1 LDLSFLDPTAQL
13 EVEQAVS
20 RVQETTH
27 PCHWILDYPYLSHQ
41 HPTTLEYQDGKLVL
55 QTSDEDTLT
64 ALMNSPCLLP
74 ESFGFTQ
81 TFHKTQFG
89 YEANEQCR
97 AGRPFLSSITP
108 VAVDPV
114 NPYLSFKLNDVDVIP
129 VPEERFQIVSQ
140 DADAAILAGPRFF
153 VYLKFANLS
162 AAQVQALMSAIQVQ
176 EIVSA
181 VLNDHAEVP
190 ANLTASQSA
199 TPLTGMKIHLT
210 APSEQPY
217 GLIGDRIEVQWK
229 QAGIQVD
236 RDVPIHGAPQAEL
249 NFKPIDQASEDLFRY
264 LFLRNELKI
273 SDDRPWFDVWDE
285 LLNSGKL

>member
-1 LDLSFLDPTAQL
+1 
-13 EVEQAVS
+13 
-20 RVQETTH
+20 
-27 PCHWILDYPYLSHQ
+27 
-41 HPTTLEYQDGKLVL
+41 
-55 QTSDEDTLT
+55 
-64 ALMNSPCLLP
+64 
-74 ESFGFTQ
+74 
-81 TFHKTQFG
+81 
-89 YEANEQCR
+89 
-97 AGRPFLSSITP
+97 
-108 VAVDPV
+108 
-114 NPYLSFKLNDVDVIP
+114 
-129 VPEERFQIVSQ
+129 
-140 DADAAILAGPRFF
+140 
-153 VYLKFANLS
+153 
-162 AAQVQALMSAIQVQ
+162 QVQ

-285 LLNSGKL
+285 LLNSGKLQPLLTYTSKIAARKIIRDLSIKADGLPDFANCWTATP